1 MAFHAAQSFLK
12 PVLTLPQNLG
22 GSDFFA
28 SKPSCRLLLGKLTPD
43 TKLVKSKCLHKGEK
57 QLTHCHWQYYSMNSI
72 HSTHLHKQ
80 CDTNTTTAS
89 CGTTHSHTHTH
100 QHKWCD
106 TNTTTTSCD
115 TTLLSWTKGESR
127 LMLSILLL
135 CTSSSLVADTS
146 SSLLTSSWH

>member
-1 MAFHAAQSFLK
+1 MRRRAFWGRPWLCLK
-12 PVLTLPQNLG
+12 TLHWRFWL
-22 GSDFFA
+22 DFV
-28 SKPSCRLLLGKLTPD
+28 SKPSCRLLLLLGKLTPD

-72 HSTHLHKQ
+72 HSTSSVTPILLPLVV
-80 CDTNTTTAS
+80 ALL
-89 CGTTHSHTHTH
+89 THTHTHTH